1 MKFNRLALMVIGAAI
16 AVAPAFAQDKAQDK
30 AMVKPAQDMNITKM
44 AAGQKTKVTGVVL
57 KREADTFYIRDI
69 NGGDIQVVL
78 NNFTKVQEKKSN
90 FFRSGKNYS
99 TTNLLRGLV
108 VEVEGKGD
116 GNGALVADK
125 VRVKDSDLMVARTV
139 ESRVTP
145 VEGRVGEAEGRITN
159 AEDNAKRLSGQL
171 DELSAIT
178 STVRGEAKAAGDS
191 ARTAQASADTAIAGV
206 EATNKRME
214 TWISSLDDYDAKR
227 GITVNFKVA
236 KFDLSDDAKAALDE
250 IATQAKTERGYMIE
264 VMGFASAD
272 GGEMKNRALSQKRAD
287 AVVRYL
293 AENHMIPLRRIVT
306 PFGYGE
312 AQAVADNTT
321 KEGREQNRRVEVKLL
336 VNKGLTG
343 QPAPVQMQRPA
354 NTSMDATSRPRE
366 ASKN

>member
-1 MKFNRLALMVIGAAI
+1 MKFNRLALMVITAAI
-16 AVAPAFAQDKAQDK
+16 TVAPALAQDKAQDK
-30 AMVKPAQDMNITKM
+30 VAKPAQDMNVTKV
-44 AAGQKTKVTGVVL
+44 AAGQKTKTAGVIL
-57 KREADTFYIRDI
+57 KRDGDAFYLHDA
-69 NGGDIQVVL
+69 NGGDVRVVL
-78 NNFTKVQEKKSN
+78 NNFTKIEEKKSN
-90 FFRSGKNYS
+90 LFRGAKKYNDKM
-99 TTNLLRGLV
+99 LLRGLT

-125 VRVKDSDLMVARTV
+125 VRIKDDDLMVARTV
-139 ESRVTP
+139 ETRVTP

-191 ARTAQASADTAIAGV
+191 ARTAQATADTAIAGV

-236 KFDLSDDAKAALDE
+236 KFILSDEAKAALDE

-272 GGEMKNRALSQKRAD
+272 GDENKNRALSQKRAD

-312 AQAVADNTT
+312 AQAVADNAT

-336 VNKGLTG
+336 VNKGITG

-354 NTSMDATSRPRE
+354 NTSMDASSRPRE
-366 ASKN
+366 ATKN

>member
-1 MKFNRLALMVIGAAI
+1 
-16 AVAPAFAQDKAQDK
+16 
-30 AMVKPAQDMNITKM
+30 
-44 AAGQKTKVTGVVL
+44 
-57 KREADTFYIRDI
+57 
-69 NGGDIQVVL
+69 
-78 NNFTKVQEKKSN
+78 
-90 FFRSGKNYS
+90 
-99 TTNLLRGLV
+99 
-108 VEVEGKGD
+108 
-116 GNGALVADK
+116 
-125 VRVKDSDLMVARTV
+125 MVARTV

-159 AEDNAKRLSGQL
+159 AEDNAKRLSGQI

-191 ARTAQASADTAIAGV
+191 ARTAQATAETAVAGV

-236 KFDLSDDAKAALDE
+236 KFDLSTEAKAALDE
-250 IATQAKTERGYMIE
+250 IASQAKTERGYMIE

-272 GGEMKNRALSQKRAD
+272 GDEARNRVLSQKRAD

-293 AENHMIPLRRIVT
+293 AENHMIPLRRIIT

-312 AQAVADNTT
+312 AQAVGDNLT

-354 NTSMDATSRPRE
+354 NTSMDTSGRPRE
-366 ASKN
+366 AVTKN